1 MTRKEIDK
9 LLKHS
14 GWEIIHGSN
23 HDAAVKNPDFPGEK
37 IPLPRHKGDIPK
49 GTENSIL
56 KKAGIK

>member
-9 LLKHS
+9 LLKRD

-49 GTENSIL
+49 GTENS
-56 KKAGIK
+56 